1 MALTKVTGSVIKDS
15 VSLSGNVSVGG
26 TLTYQ
31 DVTNVDALG
40 IGTFRTG
47 IKVLAG
53 QVDIGSNIKLGNA
66 GVITAT
72 SFSGAL
78 SGTTGSFSG
87 QVNIGSNIKLGTAG
101 VVTATSF
108 VGSGANLTS
117 IPAGNL
123 TGTVADAR
131 ISTLTASKLTGALP
145 AISGANLTGVLKN
158 VVEDSSPQLGG
169 DLQSN
174 GNDIRFADNDKARFG
189 ASADIEIYHDNSN
202 SRSYVLSNTDN
213 ELRILQAGNAGMLI
227 QNQNSYNIEIKT
239 NAEDAIKCVANGAVE
254 LFYNGNARLYTTNT
268 GISINSNTLIAS
280 AGADNVQIGD
290 GTSNA
295 GITLYSNSSNNGAI
309 YFGDGTGGTNPYS
322 GFLQYYHSTNSIA
335 LGTLGGE
342 KVVIN
347 SVGRGFHRC
356 TTRFNREAYTK
367 GGTIH
372 GGGAATGANS
382 INPGAFVFLNDTPV
396 RGTNT
401 RYSFWIQS
409 GDEYPNASNYIDLDI
424 GNSFM
429 YRVLIKGS
437 HSSVTAEMAMF
448 LIYGLANSSGN
459 LPPRIQE
466 VSTNTPSF
474 NGDSGGSGSFANNS
488 GQFNC
493 RVMGYGTSGGTRGSL
508 STYNTTLRIEYTGN
522 NNQGLLAF
530 IERWDTGT

>member
-1 MALTKVTGSVIKDS
+1 MTVIRPNS
-15 VSLSGNVSVGG
+15 VSGITSITAQANEINFFRSNGALAGLQLNGVNFNTTTGVSTFNNLDVGG
-26 TLTYQ
+26 VLTYQ
-31 DVTNVDALG
+31 DVTNVDSLG

-47 IKVLAG
+47 INVSGG
-53 QVDIGSNIKLGNA
+53 QLDVGSNIKLGNA

-72 SFSGAL
+72 SFSG
-78 SGTTGSFSG
+78 
-87 QVNIGSNIKLGTAG
+87 
-101 VVTATSF
+101 
-108 VGSGANLTS
+108 
-117 IPAGNL
+117 
-123 TGTVADAR
+123 
-131 ISTLTASKLTGALP
+131 
-145 AISGANLTGVLKN
+145 SGANLTGVLKN